1 MILEMLSGFF
11 FLFIIITN
19 LASGR
24 FGYETFSDLDA
35 DAELQKIDNDTRRF
49 KIGTVLILIEHISII
64 CLALTLFLA
73 FSPYNIVLAVI
84 WTIVYGRFSKEQ

>member
-1 MILEMLSGFF
+1 LILEMLSGFF

-24 FGYETFSDLDA
+24 FGYDTFSKLDA
-35 DAELQKIDNDTRRF
+35 DAELQKINSDPKKF

-64 CLALTLFLA
+64 CLALMLFVA
-73 FSPYNIVLAVI
+73 FSQYNKVLAVVDNC
-84 WTIVYGRFSKEQ
+84 WACV